1 MESGR
6 IVYDEK
12 SIDALLDRSKE
23 GILEKESGM
32 DDYLSSFKVASYQI
46 KDKDEPDVE
55 VLKVK
60 YFLEIWRMIL
70 VRHWNCA
77 SLWGSTVASQ
87 VATIF
92 ENLRLRGS
100 KMELLIKKMCNDVWK
115 VGGIWIWK
123 ITIKFLTI
131 SLQQEADVIDSEY
144 WEKLLRHH
152 FEQEQEYR
160 ASTLGKGKRVRK
172 QVPNSIYNAW
182 LKIQF

>member
-70 VRHWNCA
+70 VRH
-77 SLWGSTVASQ
+77 
-87 VATIF
+87 
-92 ENLRLRGS
+92 
-100 KMELLIKKMCNDVWK
+100 
-115 VGGIWIWK
+115 
-123 ITIKFLTI
+123 
-131 SLQQEADVIDSEY
+131 
-144 WEKLLRHH
+144 
-152 FEQEQEYR
+152 
-160 ASTLGKGKRVRK
+160 
-172 QVPNSIYNAW
+172 
-182 LKIQF
+182 